1 MKIDYTRHY
10 LKWHSD
16 TPEHISA
23 TTSFYSRLL
32 KAHLPSNPQAKM
44 LDVGCGMG
52 FALLA
57 LKALGYTSVS
67 GIDCDQGQIVSCK
80 SKGLDVALS
89 SDTVASLKEHPSNFD
104 VILCLDVI
112 EHIPMEKQLEFVRAL
127 ADALVPS
134 GTLICTMP
142 NANSAIASRTR
153 YIDWT
158 HHTSFTE
165 HSLDF
170 LLFNG
175 GFKEIQILPMEFT
188 QRPRSFW
195 LPFLGGARHWWAFR
209 FFRFWRR
216 LEMMAELGPQQGR
229 TVPLSPNL
237 FGVAKK

>member
-1 MKIDYTRHY
+1 MNIDYTRHY

-16 TPEHISA
+16 TPEHIAA
-23 TTSFYSRLL
+23 TTLFYSNLL
-32 KAHLPSNPQAKM
+32 KAHLPSNPLAKI

-52 FALLA
+52 FALLG
-57 LKALGYTSVS
+57 LKALGYTQVS
-67 GIDCDQGQIVSCK
+67 GVDSDQGQVASCQ
-80 SKGLDVALS
+80 SKGLNVALT
-89 SDTVASLKEHPSNFD
+89 SDTVAFLKERPSTFD
-104 VILCLDVI
+104 AILCLDVI
-112 EHIPMEKQLEFVRAL
+112 EHISVQNQLEFVRAL
-127 ADALVPS
+127 ADALVP
-134 GTLICTMP
+134 GGRLICTMP
-142 NANSAIASRTR
+142 NANSVLGSRTR

-175 GFKEIQILPMEFT
+175 GFKEIQILPMEFI

-195 LPFLGGARHWWAFR
+195 LPFLSGARHWWAFR

-229 TVPLSPNL
+229 AVLLSPNL